1 MVSPDC
7 PPDRW
12 ACPNCG
18 GIIEE
23 ITYATL
29 PRAAFQGTY
38 GVFTSILCPICK
50 QQTIGMAW
58 RVVEV
63 TGTEGIV

>member
-1 MVSPDC
+1 MSSSAY

-12 ACPNCG
+12 ACPECG

-29 PRAAFQGTY
+29 PRTMVRGGY
-38 GVFTSILCPICK
+38 GVYSAIRCPFCK
-50 QQTIGMAW
+50 RQTIGMAW
-58 RVVEV
+58 QVVEI